1 MSTHDEFQGTGMPLD
16 WPRQIEY
23 NRRKNVEQ
31 DKKISVIDANLRQ
44 IIEQSPNGFLPIVYY
59 GLTRG
64 IETYRFIKDVAINA
78 TVNGEVGDAYELFS
92 DDEERQY
99 IPAVAILI
107 NETQLQI
114 VIQGDYTGMRT
125 TFKAVNM
132 RTGDTSTVETSG
144 SMSPMPASYLGD
156 YNANLNIG
164 KQVTVLYDLA
174 SGRENAIF
182 ASVDINGDNTFN
194 WIIVG
199 SFKDGTNGTDGMT
212 PYISEG
218 YWYIGTINT
227 GVKAEGVDGKSV
239 YAANTSNATMLLP
252 TLNVGDV
259 FIAASDFLYSY
270 GATTLSAANG
280 DVCVISSKNPLS
292 WETRGNIRGP
302 QGVPGPQGTP
312 GTNGV
317 DGQDGQSFQ
326 VNSGLYSAPQNVGQA
341 SNVAPDGSAL
351 QTLPSLPDAS
361 IQGQAF
367 IVYDGITTPLHPFYD
382 LYWANPGDSE
392 WSKIHHFNGT
402 NGRNGTNGSTP
413 YIGENGNW
421 FIDGVD
427 QNVPARGQQGP
438 VGATP
443 YISVS
448 ATTLNPG
455 SQATVTRSGTDT
467 NPTFAFGIPRG
478 ATGATGPQGPAGPTP
493 SISATATQLPQESV
507 PTVTVTG
514 TTAAPIFNFGIPRMG
529 LEYIGYGV
537 LTNVGSSQTQSS
549 TAIPK
554 FSYKRDFRFT
564 LTTNAGYAYL
574 SWGYYLYTFEDP
586 GEDAVIAWASG
597 VAPCPLTGAV
607 VGWSEEQGVY
617 YYSNYGA
624 PIVIQASQSSSNQVL
639 CTVYSDKFDCVPFVQ
654 NSTIVKVY
662 RIAVV

>member
-31 DKKISVIDANLRQ
+31 DEKISVIDANLRQ

-92 DDEERQY
+92 EDEERQY

-280 DVCVISSKNPLS
+280 DEQLTIRFMNVNGQNLTALQYSSADHTADFRRLDGELLVCALCIHLEGLDSALFDDVHHVFHSSIADLVHDLLCAAFFD
-292 WETRGNIRGP
+292 I
-302 QGVPGPQGTP
+302 
-312 GTNGV
+312 
-317 DGQDGQSFQ
+317 DF
-326 VNSGLYSAPQNVGQA
+326 YSRA
-341 SNVAPDGSAL
+341 DGSYTEDLSDGL
-351 QTLPSLPDAS
+351 QGHIFFQFQGSADEDQTFVSFHFDPAS
-361 IQGQAF
+361 
-367 IVYDGITTPLHPFYD
+367 D
-382 LYWANPGDSE
+382 L
-392 WSKIHHFNGT
+392 
-402 NGRNGTNGSTP
+402 
-413 YIGENGNW
+413 
-421 FIDGVD
+421 
-427 QNVPARGQQGP
+427 
-438 VGATP
+438 
-443 YISVS
+443 
-448 ATTLNPG
+448 L
-455 SQATVTRSGTDT
+455 
-467 NPTFAFGIPRG
+467 
-478 ATGATGPQGPAGPTP
+478 
-493 SISATATQLPQESV
+493 
-507 PTVTVTG
+507 
-514 TTAAPIFNFGIPRMG
+514 
-529 LEYIGYGV
+529 
-537 LTNVGSSQTQSS
+537 
-549 TAIPK
+549 
-554 FSYKRDFRFT
+554 
-564 LTTNAGYAYL
+564 
-574 SWGYYLYTFEDP
+574 
-586 GEDAVIAWASG
+586 
-597 VAPCPLTGAV
+597 
-607 VGWSEEQGVY
+607 
-617 YYSNYGA
+617 
-624 PIVIQASQSSSNQVL
+624 
-639 CTVYSDKFDCVPFVQ
+639 
-654 NSTIVKVY
+654 
-662 RIAVV
+662 